1 MYLYQSKLSDES
13 KVQDIPLPMGY
24 MLAEK
29 YTFATN
35 SGGYYTDE
43 ISEQKLFCLDNT
55 LYIFSSLGMYKY
67 DKTQKNW
74 IQIESAYNFGLGINP
89 NNFGNYATCTCVFNN
104 KLHVIGIP
112 IGNTSYQYARKYH
125 YTWTESEGWTRLT
138 DLTFDG
144 GNNYCNAIVYNNTIY
159 YATYSYLYKWDIK
172 NDTWITINKPQNSY
186 GYLGV
191 HNDLLYIIGRNAA
204 GVYSYNGTTFTY
216 ITNVPYNFSVSDVTF
231 FIDYRGI
238 HILGI
243 ADNIFRYS
251 MYSFETN
258 KWIEKVDTTNLY
270 NPREF
275 LPSSLGI
282 TLLLDNKHV
291 LYIRTSDYGYK
302 DVNRTRYNQYGLAL
316 METSSKNVQE
326 FCSKY
331 L

>member
-29 YTFATN
+29 YTFVTN
-35 SGGYYTDE
+35 NDYYTK

-55 LYIFSSLGMYKY
+55 LYIFSNLGMYKY

-74 IQIESAYNFGLGINP
+74 IQIESEYSFGLGVNP
-89 NNFGNYATCTCVFNN
+89 NNLKDYSRCTCVFNN
-104 KLHVIGIP
+104 KFHVIGVP
-112 IGNTSYQYARKYH
+112 IEDSSYAYARKYH

-138 DLTFDG
+138 DLTFEG
-144 GNNYCNAIVYNNTIY
+144 GDKYCNAIVYNNTIY

-186 GYLGV
+186 GYIGV
-191 HNDLLYIIGRNAA
+191 YNDLLYIVGRNAA
-204 GVYSYNGTTFTY
+204 GVYSYNGATFTY
-216 ITNVPYNFSVSDVTF
+216 ITNVPYEFYTYGVSF

-238 HILGI
+238 HIIGGTKSTG
-243 ADNIFRYS
+243 FRYS

-258 KWIEKVDTTNLY
+258 KWTQKVDPDNVY
-270 NPREF
+270 NITEF
-275 LPSSLGI
+275 LPSSLGT

-302 DVNRTRYNQYGLAL
+302 DVNRNRYNQYRLAL

-326 FCSKY
+326 FCNKY